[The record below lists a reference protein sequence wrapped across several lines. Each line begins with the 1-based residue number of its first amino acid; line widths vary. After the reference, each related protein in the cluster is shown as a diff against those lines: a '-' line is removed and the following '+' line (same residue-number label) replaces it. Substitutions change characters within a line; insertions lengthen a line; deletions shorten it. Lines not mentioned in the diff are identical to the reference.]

1 MVREGLRREFARKGD
16 AFHNTVMMA
25 LLRKEWPPA
34 QISDL
39 PGASFRR
46 AKGAFLTQRNNRRA
60 RGSEETLI

>member
-1 MVREGLRREFARKGD
+1 
-16 AFHNTVMMA
+16 MMA

-46 AKGAFLTQRNNRRA
+46 AKGAFLTQRYNRQA